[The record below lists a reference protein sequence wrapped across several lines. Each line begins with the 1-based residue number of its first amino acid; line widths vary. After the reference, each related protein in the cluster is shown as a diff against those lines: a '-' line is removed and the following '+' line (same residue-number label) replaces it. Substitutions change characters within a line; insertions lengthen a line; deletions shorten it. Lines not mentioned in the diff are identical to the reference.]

1 MLRKIMKNQTEVKN
15 LETVL
20 VTPAQI
26 AGRWSWH
33 PESVRRK
40 IRNGMIPSLV
50 IGRRRLVRLSTL
62 EKIELEAEVNVKN

>member
-1 MLRKIMKNQTEVKN
+1 MKNQTEVKN

-26 AGRWSWH
+26 AERWSWH

-40 IRNGMIPSLV
+40 IRAGSIPSLV
-50 IGRRRLVRLSTL
+50 IGRRRLVRLTDVERI
-62 EKIELEAEVNVKN
+62 EKDAEVKNRNN